1 MLLLGG
7 RGANQANQSNQA
19 KLAKLAKVAQ
29 EQEQDIFLFV
39 TILAHF
45 RVLCTNV
52 YDGLF
57 LMQACQ

>member
-1 MLLLGG
+1 LGG
-7 RGANQANQSNQA
+7 RGANQANQSNQ
-19 KLAKLAKVAQ
+19 AKLAKVAQ

-52 YDGLF
+52 YDGF
-57 LMQACQ
+57 FFDAGM